1 MNKTILSAS
10 LLLAFGATGS
20 LAADIKSADDLKDA
34 RQKASYGLGV
44 NAGNMWKNRGADID
58 WDAYMR
64 GVRDSQ
70 AGSSNLLSDA
80 QIREAMQQF
89 QTDTQARFQAKQ
101 AADGAKNKEAGEKFL
116 AENKGKEGVKTT
128 ESGLQYKVA
137 KMGDGPKPAAT
148 DRVSVHYTGTLV
160 DGKKFDSSIDRG
172 QPAKFALNGV
182 IKGWTEGLQLMPVG
196 SKFQFFIPPDLAYGA
211 NAPASIGPSQVLIF
225 DVELLAVEPPAAP
238 PAGSPVG
245 AAAGQPVTSDIIKV
259 PSADELKKGAKIEV
273 IKADEAQKLI
283 EKEKAKQLQEKKP

>member
-238 PAGSPVG
+238 PAGSPAG

>member
-89 QTDTQARFQAKQ
+89 QTDTQARYQAKL

-128 ESGLQYKVA
+128 ESGLQYKVV

-196 SKFQFFIPPDLAYGA
+196 SKFQFFIPPDLAYGQ

-238 PAGSPVG
+238 PAGSPTG
-245 AAAGQPVTSDIIKV
+245 AAAAGQPVTSDIIKV

-283 EKEKAKQLQEKKP
+283 EKEKAKQQEKKP